1 MMMVAA
7 KTNDSSAKLGHVVY
21 WSGTDN
27 DVEVKVVQ
35 AALKSAGLNEELA
48 YDPEKKNAFIR
59 AVRKA
64 EEEKL
69 VRRVEETP
77 AKLVFQFTRE
87 FLSGQQLD
95 YSCEALVTFSKT
107 TGGVYSTS
115 KVVESLVA
123 KHLTHTSTHFLPR
136 DITALIQR
144 VFHKEADLLP
154 LRARGS
160 VYFVPQQYAELVA
173 KVQDFMG
180 RIGWTLESLNIGKEE
195 ASKGA
200 VYRAFIEEMKTTLA
214 DMEKTVTEVENTPD
228 EQTATRS
235 VTMRVRSV
243 KEAMTRVR
251 NYEEL
256 LSATADDLK
265 TGLKNIHE
273 RLTAKLARL

>member
-1 MMMVAA
+1 MMMAA
-7 KTNDSSAKLGHVVY
+7 RTTDTSAKLGHVVY
-21 WSGTDN
+21 WSGN
-27 DVEVKVVQ
+27 DADVPVRDVQ
-35 AALKSAGLNEELA
+35 AALKAAGLNEEMA

-69 VRRVEETP
+69 VRRVEENGQ
-77 AKLVFQFTRE
+77 KLVFQFTRE

-107 TGGVYSTS
+107 TAGIYSTS
-115 KVVESLVA
+115 KQVEVLVA
-123 KHLTHTSTHFLPR
+123 KHVLHTSTHFLPR

-144 VFHKEADLLP
+144 IFKKEADLLP
-154 LRARGS
+154 LRARGA
-160 VYFVPQQYAELVA
+160 VYFIPQAYTDLVS

-214 DMEKTVTEVENTPD
+214 EMTATVTEIEQTPD
-228 EQTATRS
+228 EDTATRS
-235 VTMRVRSV
+235 LTMRIRNV
-243 KEAMTRVR
+243 KESMTRVR

-265 TGLKNIHE
+265 AGLKSVHD
-273 RLTAKLARL
+273 RLTAKLARI

>member
-7 KTNDSSAKLGHVVY
+7 KNTNDTKLGHVVY
-21 WSGTDN
+21 WSGNDN
-27 DVEVKVVQ
+27 DVGVKHVQ
-35 AALKSAGLNEELA
+35 AALKDAGLDEALA

-64 EEEKL
+64 EAEKL
-69 VRRVEETP
+69 VRRVEETGD
-77 AKLVFQFTRE
+77 KLVFQFTRE

-95 YSCEALVTFSKT
+95 YTCEALVTFSKK

-136 DITALIQR
+136 DITALVQR
-144 VFHKEADLLP
+144 VFKKEADLLP

-160 VYFVPQQYAELVA
+160 VYFVPQAYSDLVRR
-173 KVQDFMG
+173 VQDFMQ
-180 RIGWTLESLNIGKEE
+180 RVGWSLESLNIDKD
-195 ASKGA
+195 ASSKSA
-200 VYRAFIEEMKTTLA
+200 VYRAFIEEMKSTLA
-214 DMEKTVTEVENTPD
+214 DMEKTVAEVEATPD
-228 EQTATRS
+228 KDTATRS

-256 LSATADDLK
+256 LSSTAEDLK